1 MATIK
6 VGGQLESVAVDEKLV
21 DAAQVKDASRDNL
34 SQKNINDELYS
45 RTAQSSEELKGY
57 VKKTDYE
64 TDKAA
69 IKKSITDNKS
79 AADTAIKNLQ
89 DGKFDKSQL
98 IKSDAPLPSTDDS
111 VYTSKKTDALIK
123 EAKSS
128 ASTELG
134 TAKTELEAKIDT
146 KLDKAKIKSKKS
158 TTAGDVYDAPYVN
171 TELDKKQDKLTAG
184 TNIKIEGSTISCTI
198 DTTLYKVVETL
209 PAKPA
214 SGDMNKIH
222 LVKASGTATKNVYKE
237 YIWKGDAWEQ
247 LGEYQS
253 TVDLTP
259 YFKKENIQ
267 KKTEVL
273 SSTADDKVP
282 SSALLYKELAAK
294 AEFAG
299 LVKGHYAKSSAIPSN
314 AADGSYLI
322 DANASGTSGSY
333 IVTVASGSVV
343 APSEHLAISGY
354 LYMTVD
360 GHVYE
365 AKNGA
370 AWYDQGAIKISN
382 TWIVTKNT
390 DSSLTG
396 FNPEKAKA
404 GDIVIIDTIQ
414 YVLVKWD
421 NSGSG
426 WLTDLNVNDAGA
438 RKANMDVKYIW
449 TRSNGQTYIDDYNTG
464 VTVDDYLDAL
474 SPNPVQNAVI
484 TEQMTNLQSQISVI
498 QAEKATFTV
507 KRSSGNAVYLV
518 GEAIN
523 AYIQADCSITA
534 DTITISQGG
543 STKNSVT
550 SAKQCIYH
558 EMKAAGATTAP
569 TTLTYTA
576 KAVIG
581 DVEKT
586 ASVSISVVNPMYVG
600 AGAAYAD
607 VVNDSHKQSART
619 SASGTY
625 NVTVASNGQYVFFVV
640 PSSMT
645 INKVT
650 LSGFDFPLLAADTT
664 SKSGYKIYKSANTYK
679 AGTLTLVVS

>member
-45 RTAQSSEELKGY
+45 RTAQSSEELKSY

-98 IKSDAPLPSTDDS
+98 IKSDAPLSSTDDS
-111 VYTSKKTDALIK
+111 VYTSKKTDALI
-123 EAKSS
+123 EAAKGS
-128 ASTELG
+128 ASTDLG
-134 TAKTELEAKIDT
+134 AAKTELEAKINT

-158 TTAGDVYDAPYVN
+158 STAGDVYDAPYVN

-198 DTTLYKVVETL
+198 DTTLYKVVQTL

-214 SGDMNKIH
+214 SGDMSKIF
-222 LVKASGTATKNVYKE
+222 LVPSDETATKNVYKE

-299 LVKGHYAKSSAIPSN
+299 LVKGHYAKSAAIPSN

-322 DANASGTSGSY
+322 DANTSGT
-333 IVTVASGSVV
+333 SGSVV

-370 AWYDQGAIKISN
+370 AWYNQGAIKTSTN
-382 TWIVTKNT
+382 DYTTAEKNK
-390 DSSLTG
+390 L
-396 FNPEKAKA
+396 A
-404 GDIVIIDTIQ
+404 GIQ
-414 YVLVKWD
+414 
-421 NSGSG
+421 
-426 WLTDLNVNDAGA
+426 AGA
-438 RKANMDVKYIW
+438 NK
-449 TRSNGQTYIDDYNTG
+449 
-464 VTVDDYLDAL
+464 TVVDPAL
-474 SPNPVQNAVI
+474 SPTSTNPVQNKTVNAKFVELQNEIAVI
-484 TEQMTNLQSQISVI
+484 N
-498 QAEKATFTV
+498 ADKATFSLSRT
-507 KRSSGNAVYLV
+507 SGNSLYFV
-518 GEAIN
+518 GDTFTIKAT
-523 AYIQADCSITA
+523 ATCSVSA
-534 DTITISQGG
+534 NTITIKCGNSTIASIQNAKTATGSQTIDPTF
-543 STKNSVT
+543 SS
-550 SAKQCIYH
+550 
-558 EMKAAGATTAP
+558 AP
-569 TTLTYTA
+569 TTINFTA
-576 KAVIG
+576 EAVIG
-581 DVEKT
+581 SVKKT
-586 ASVSISVVNPMYVG
+586 ASFSVGLVNPIYVG
-600 AGAAYAD
+600 SGAAYTN
-607 VVNDSHKQSART
+607 VVNDSHKQSVRI

>member
-34 SQKNINDELYS
+34 SQKDINDELYS

-98 IKSDAPLPSTDDS
+98 IKSDAPLTSTDDS
-111 VYTSKKTDALIK
+111 VYTSKKTDALIE
-123 EAKSS
+123 EAKGS
-128 ASTELG
+128 ASTDLG

-158 TTAGDVYDAPYVN
+158 STAGDVYDAPYVN

-222 LVKASGTATKNVYKE
+222 LVPSDETATKNVYKE

-259 YFKKENIQ
+259 YFKKSDITQ
-267 KKTEVL
+267 TL
-273 SSTADDKVP
+273 TATDKEKVP
-282 SSALLYKELAAK
+282 SNKAVTDALNSLA
-294 AEFAG
+294 FVAG
-299 LVKGHYAKSSAIPSN
+299 IVQGHYATKALIPSD
-314 AADGSYLI
+314 AADGTYLI
-322 DANASGTSGSY
+322 DANAAGTAGSY
-333 IVTVASGSVV
+333 MVTVSGGSVI
-343 APSEHLAISGY
+343 AQSEHLSTQKGVMY
-354 LYMTVD
+354 LTKDGTVWKD
-360 GHVYE
+360 
-365 AKNGA
+365 AQTA
-370 AWYDQGAIKISN
+370 AWVNMGRMQTGN
-382 TWIVTKNT
+382 TWTVTKNT
-390 DSSLTG
+390 DGSWRG
-396 FNPEKAKA
+396 FDYMNAKA
-404 GDIVIIDTIQ
+404 GDTVIINSTQ
-414 YVLVKWD
+414 YTLVKWD
-421 NSGSG
+421 KAGNG
-426 WLTDLNVNDAGA
+426 WLINLNVSDAGEK
-438 RKANMDVKYIW
+438 KAKMDVKYVW
-449 TRSNGQTYIDDYNTG
+449 VRSNGSIYIDDYEAG
-464 VTVDDYLDAL
+464 VTVDTELDM
-474 SPNPVQNAVI
+474 SSSNPVENAVI
-484 TEQMTNLQSQISVI
+484 AQTVNNLQSQISAI
-498 QAEKATFTV
+498 EAEKATFTV
-507 KRSSGNAVYLV
+507 KRTSGSSIYFV
-518 GEAIN
+518 GAAID
-523 AYIQADCSITA
+523 AYIQADCSIIA

-543 STKNSVT
+543 STKSSATN
-550 SAKQCIYH
+550 AKQCIYH
-558 EMKAAGATTAP
+558 ETKAAGANTAP
-569 TTLTYTA
+569 TTLTYSA

-607 VVNDSHKQSART
+607 VVVEGCKQSART

-625 NVTVASNGQYVFFVV
+625 NVKVASAGQYVFFVV

>member
-1 MATIK
+1 M
-6 VGGQLESVAVDEKLV
+6 ESVAVDEKLV

-34 SQKNINDELYS
+34 SQKDINDELYS

-57 VKKTDYE
+57 VKKTNYE

-69 IKKSITDNKS
+69 IEKSITDNKS

-98 IKSDAPLPSTDDS
+98 IKTTAPLTSTDDS
-111 VYTSKKTDALIK
+111 VYTSKKTDALIE
-123 EAKSS
+123 EAKGS
-128 ASTELG
+128 ASTDLG

-158 TTAGDVYDAPYVN
+158 STAGDVYDAPYVN
-171 TELDKKQDKLTAG
+171 TELDKKQNKLTAG

-222 LVKASGTATKNVYKE
+222 LVPSDETATKNVYKE

-259 YFKKENIQ
+259 YFKKSDITQ
-267 KKTEVL
+267 TVT
-273 SSTADDKVP
+273 TAADKVP
-282 SSALLYKELAAK
+282 SGKAVTNALNSL
-294 AEFAG
+294 EFVAG
-299 LVKGHYAKSSAIPSN
+299 IVQGHYATKALIPSD
-314 AADGSYLI
+314 AADGTYLV
-322 DANASGTSGSY
+322 DANAAGTAGSY
-333 IVTVASGSVV
+333 IVTVSGGSVITQ
-343 APSEHLAISGY
+343 SEHLSTQKGVMY
-354 LYMTVD
+354 LTKDGTVWKD
-360 GHVYE
+360 
-365 AKNGA
+365 AQTA
-370 AWYDQGAIKISN
+370 AWVNMGRMQTGN
-382 TWIVTKNT
+382 TWTVMKNT
-390 DSSLTG
+390 DSTWSG
-396 FNPEKAKA
+396 FDYANAKA
-404 GDIVIIDTIQ
+404 GDTVIIDSTQ
-414 YVLVKWD
+414 YTLVKW
-421 NSGSG
+421 GKTTLVG
-426 WLTDLNVNDAGA
+426 WLIDLEKVNAKAQMNVK
-438 RKANMDVKYIW
+438 RIW
-449 TRSNGQTYIDDYNTG
+449 VRNGSMTYIDDLEAG
-464 VTVDDYLDAL
+464 VTVDDAL
-474 SPNPVQNAVI
+474 SDSSENPVQNKVI
-484 TEQMTNLQSQISVI
+484 NASLNDLQSQISAI
-498 QAEKATFTV
+498 EAEKATFTV
-507 KRSSGNAVYLV
+507 KRTSGSSIYFV
-518 GEAIN
+518 GAAID

-543 STKNSVT
+543 STKNSAT
-550 SAKQCIYH
+550 NAKQCIYH
-558 EMKAAGATTAP
+558 EIKTAGTTTAP

-581 DVEKT
+581 DVTKT

-607 VVNDSHKQSART
+607 VVVEGCKQSART

>member
-34 SQKNINDELYS
+34 SQKDINDELYS

-98 IKSDAPLPSTDDS
+98 IKSDAPLSSTDDS
-111 VYTSKKTDALIK
+111 VYTSKKTDALIE
-123 EAKSS
+123 EAKGS
-128 ASTELG
+128 ASTDLG
-134 TAKTELEAKIDT
+134 MAKTELEAKIDT
-146 KLDKAKIKSKKS
+146 KLDRAKIKSKKS
-158 TTAGDVYDAPYVN
+158 STAGDVYDAPYVN
-171 TELDKKQDKLTAG
+171 TELGKKQDKLTAG

-222 LVKASGTATKNVYKE
+222 LVPSDETATKNVYKE

-259 YFKKENIQ
+259 YFKKSDITQ
-267 KKTEVL
+267 TL
-273 SSTADDKVP
+273 TATDKEKVP
-282 SSALLYKELAAK
+282 SNKAVTDALNSLA
-294 AEFAG
+294 FVAG
-299 LVKGHYAKSSAIPSN
+299 IVQGHYATEALIPSN
-314 AADGSYLI
+314 AADGTYLV
-322 DANASGTSGSY
+322 DANAAGTAGSY
-333 IVTVASGSVV
+333 MVTVSGGSMI
-343 APSEHLAISGY
+343 AQSEHLSTQKGVMY
-354 LYMTVD
+354 LTKD
-360 GHVYE
+360 GTMWKD
-365 AKNGA
+365 AQTA
-370 AWYDQGAIKISN
+370 AWVNMGRMQTGN
-382 TWIVTKNT
+382 TWTVTKNT
-390 DSSLTG
+390 DGSWRG
-396 FNPEKAKA
+396 FDYMNAKA
-404 GDIVIIDTIQ
+404 GDIVIIDGTQ
-414 YVLVKWD
+414 YTLVKW
-421 NSGSG
+421 NEAGSG
-426 WLTDLNVNDAGA
+426 WMIDLNVNGAGK
-438 RKANMDVKYIW
+438 KANIDVKHIWVSSNHNIYI
-449 TRSNGQTYIDDYNTG
+449 GDYEAG
-464 VTVDDYLDAL
+464 VTVDTELNAT
-474 SPNPVQNAVI
+474 SSNPVENSVI
-484 TEQMTNLQSQISVI
+484 TEKVNDLQSQISAI

-507 KRSSGNAVYLV
+507 KRTSGNGIYFV
-518 GEAIN
+518 GAAIN

-558 EMKAAGATTAP
+558 EIKAAGATTAP

-586 ASVSISVVNPMYVG
+586 ASMSISVVNPMYVG

-607 VVNDSHKQSART
+607 VVTENCKQSART
-619 SASGTY
+619 SAGGTY
-625 NVTVASNGQYVFFVV
+625 NVTVASAGQYVFFVV

>member
-34 SQKNINDELYS
+34 SQKDINNELYS
-45 RTAQSSEELKGY
+45 RTAQSSEELKSY

-79 AADTAIKNLQ
+79 ASDTAIKNLQ

-98 IKSDAPLPSTDDS
+98 IKSDAPLSSTDDS
-111 VYTSKKTDALIK
+111 VYTSKKTDALIEK
-123 EAKSS
+123 AKGS
-128 ASTELG
+128 ASTDLG

-198 DTTLYKVVETL
+198 DTTLYKVVATL

-222 LVKASGTATKNVYKE
+222 LVPSDETATKNVYKE

-259 YFKKENIQ
+259 YFKKSDITQ
-267 KKTEVL
+267 TVT
-273 SSTADDKVP
+273 TATDKVP
-282 SSALLYKELAAK
+282 SGKAVTDALNSLA
-294 AEFAG
+294 FVAG
-299 LVKGHYAKSSAIPSN
+299 IVQGHYATKALIPSD
-314 AADGSYLI
+314 AADGTYLV
-322 DANASGTSGSY
+322 DANAAGTAGSY
-333 IVTVASGSVV
+333 IVTVSGGSVITQ
-343 APSEHLAISGY
+343 SEHLSTQKGVMY
-354 LYMTVD
+354 LTKDGTVWKD
-360 GHVYE
+360 
-365 AKNGA
+365 AQTA
-370 AWYDQGAIKISN
+370 AWVNMGRMQTGN
-382 TWIVTKNT
+382 TWTATKNT
-390 DSSLTG
+390 DSTWSG
-396 FNPEKAKA
+396 FDYANAKA
-404 GDIVIIDTIQ
+404 GDTVIIDSTQ
-414 YVLVKWD
+414 YTLVKW
-421 NSGSG
+421 GKTTLVG
-426 WLTDLNVNDAGA
+426 WLIDLEKVNAKAQMNVK
-438 RKANMDVKYIW
+438 RIW
-449 TRSNGQTYIDDYNTG
+449 VRNGSMTYIDDLEAG
-464 VTVDDYLDAL
+464 VTVDTELNIA
-474 SPNPVQNAVI
+474 SSNPVENAVI
-484 TEQMTNLQSQISVI
+484 AQTVDNLQSQISAI
-498 QAEKATFTV
+498 QADKATFTV
-507 KRSSGNAVYLV
+507 KRTSGSSIYFV
-518 GEAIN
+518 GAAID
-523 AYIQADCSITA
+523 AYIQADCSIIA

-543 STKNSVT
+543 STKSSATN
-550 SAKQCIYH
+550 AKQCIYH
-558 EMKAAGATTAP
+558 ETKAAGANTAP
-569 TTLTYTA
+569 TTLTYSA

-607 VVNDSHKQSART
+607 VVVEGCKQSART

>member
-98 IKSDAPLPSTDDS
+98 IKSDAPLLSTDDS
-111 VYTSKKTDALIK
+111 VYTSKKTDALIEK
-123 EAKSS
+123 AKGS
-128 ASTELG
+128 ASTDLG

-171 TELDKKQDKLTAG
+171 TELDKKQDALTAG

-198 DTTLYKVVETL
+198 DTTLYKVVATL

-222 LVKASGTATKNVYKE
+222 LVPSDETATKNVYKE

-259 YFKKENIQ
+259 YFKKEDIQ

-273 SSTADDKVP
+273 SSTADNKVP
-282 SSALLYKELAAK
+282 SSALVYKELEAK

-370 AWYDQGAIKISN
+370 AWYDQGAIKTSTN
-382 TWIVTKNT
+382 DYTTAEKNK
-390 DSSLTG
+390 L
-396 FNPEKAKA
+396 A
-404 GDIVIIDTIQ
+404 GIQ
-414 YVLVKWD
+414 
-421 NSGSG
+421 
-426 WLTDLNVNDAGA
+426 AGA
-438 RKANMDVKYIW
+438 NK
-449 TRSNGQTYIDDYNTG
+449 
-464 VTVDDYLDAL
+464 TVVDPAL
-474 SPNPVQNAVI
+474 STTSTNPVQNKIVNAKFVELQNEIAVI
-484 TEQMTNLQSQISVI
+484 N
-498 QAEKATFTV
+498 ADKATFSLSRT
-507 KRSSGNAVYLV
+507 SGNSLYFV
-518 GEAIN
+518 GDTFTIKAT
-523 AYIQADCSITA
+523 ATCSVSA
-534 DTITISQGG
+534 NTITIKCGNSTIASVQNAKTATGSQTIAPTF
-543 STKNSVT
+543 SS
-550 SAKQCIYH
+550 
-558 EMKAAGATTAP
+558 AP
-569 TTLTYTA
+569 TTINFTA
-576 KAVIG
+576 EAVIG
-581 DVEKT
+581 SVKKT
-586 ASVSISVVNPMYVG
+586 ASFSVGLVNPMYVG
-600 AGAAYAD
+600 AGAVYTN

-619 SASGTY
+619 SAGGTF
-625 NVTVASNGQYVFFVV
+625 NVTVASAGQYVFFVV

>member
-21 DAAQVKDASRDNL
+21 DAAQVKDASRDNI
-34 SQKNINDELYS
+34 SQKDINDELYS

-57 VKKTDYE
+57 VKKTDYK

-69 IKKSITDNKS
+69 IEKSITDNKS

-98 IKSDAPLPSTDDS
+98 IKTTAPLTSTDDS
-111 VYTSKKTDALIK
+111 VYTSKKTDALIE
-123 EAKSS
+123 EAKGS
-128 ASTELG
+128 ASTDLG

-158 TTAGDVYDAPYVN
+158 STAGDVYDAPYVN
-171 TELDKKQDKLTAG
+171 TELGKKQDKLTAG

-222 LVKASGTATKNVYKE
+222 LVPSDETATKNVYKE

-259 YFKKENIQ
+259 YFKKSDITQ
-267 KKTEVL
+267 TVT
-273 SSTADDKVP
+273 TAADKVP
-282 SSALLYKELAAK
+282 SGKAVTDALNSLA
-294 AEFAG
+294 FVAG
-299 LVKGHYAKSSAIPSN
+299 IVQGHYATEALIPSD
-314 AADGSYLI
+314 AADGDYLV
-322 DANASGTSGSY
+322 DANAAGTAGSY
-333 IVTVASGSVV
+333 IVTVSGGSVITQ
-343 APSEHLAISGY
+343 SEHLSTQKGVMY
-354 LYMTVD
+354 LTKDGTVWKD
-360 GHVYE
+360 
-365 AKNGA
+365 AQTA
-370 AWYDQGAIKISN
+370 AWVNMGRMQTGN
-382 TWIVTKNT
+382 TWTVTKNT
-390 DSSLTG
+390 DGSWRG
-396 FNPEKAKA
+396 FDYMNAKA
-404 GDIVIIDTIQ
+404 GDTVIINSTQ
-414 YVLVKWD
+414 YTLVKWD
-421 NSGSG
+421 KAGNG
-426 WLTDLNVNDAGA
+426 WLTDLNVSDAGEK
-438 RKANMDVKYIW
+438 KAKMNVKYVW
-449 TRSNGQTYIDDYNTG
+449 VRSNGSVYIDDYEAG
-464 VTVDDYLDAL
+464 VTVDTELNIA
-474 SPNPVQNAVI
+474 SSNPVENAVI
-484 TEQMTNLQSQISVI
+484 AQTVDNLQSQISAI
-498 QAEKATFTV
+498 EAEKATFTV
-507 KRSSGNAVYLV
+507 KRTSGNGIYFV
-518 GEAIN
+518 GDAID

-543 STKNSVT
+543 STKNSAT
-550 SAKQCIYH
+550 NAKQCIYH
-558 EMKAAGATTAP
+558 ERKTAGTTTAP

-581 DVEKT
+581 DVTKT

-607 VVNDSHKQSART
+607 VVVAGCKQSART
-619 SASGTY
+619 SANGTY
-625 NVTVASNGQYVFFVV
+625 NVTVASAGQYVFFVV

>member
-34 SQKNINDELYS
+34 SQKDINDELYS

-98 IKSDAPLPSTDDS
+98 IKTTAPLTSTDDS
-111 VYTSKKTDALIK
+111 VYTSKKTDALIE
-123 EAKSS
+123 EAKGS
-128 ASTELG
+128 ASTDLG

-158 TTAGDVYDAPYVN
+158 STAGDVYDAPYVN
-171 TELDKKQDKLTAG
+171 TELDKKQNKLTAG
-184 TNIKIEGSTISCTI
+184 KNIKIEGSTISCTI

-209 PAKPA
+209 PTKPA

-222 LVKASGTATKNVYKE
+222 LVPSDETATKNVYKE

-259 YFKKENIQ
+259 YFKKSDITQ
-267 KKTEVL
+267 TVT
-273 SSTADDKVP
+273 TAEDKVP
-282 SSALLYKELAAK
+282 SGKAVTNALNSL
-294 AEFAG
+294 EFVAG
-299 LVKGHYAKSSAIPSN
+299 IVQGHYATEALIPSD
-314 AADGSYLI
+314 AADGTYLV
-322 DANASGTSGSY
+322 DANAAGTAGSY
-333 IVTVASGSVV
+333 IVTVSGGSVITQ
-343 APSEHLAISGY
+343 SEHLSTQKGVMY
-354 LYMTVD
+354 LTKDGTVWKD
-360 GHVYE
+360 
-365 AKNGA
+365 AQTA
-370 AWYDQGAIKISN
+370 AWVNMGRMQTGN
-382 TWIVTKNT
+382 TWTVTKNT
-390 DSSLTG
+390 DGSWRG
-396 FNPEKAKA
+396 FDYMNAKA
-404 GDIVIIDTIQ
+404 GDTVIINSTQ
-414 YVLVKWD
+414 YTLVKWST
-421 NSGSG
+421 SGEG
-426 WLTDLNVNDAGA
+426 WLIDLEKVNAKAQMNVK
-438 RKANMDVKYIW
+438 RIW
-449 TRSNGQTYIDDYNTG
+449 VRNGSMTYIDDLETG
-464 VTVDDYLDAL
+464 VTVDDAL
-474 SPNPVQNAVI
+474 SDSSENPVQNKVI
-484 TEQMTNLQSQISVI
+484 NASLNDLQSQISAI
-498 QAEKATFTV
+498 EAEKATFTV
-507 KRSSGNAVYLV
+507 KRTSGSSIYFV
-518 GEAIN
+518 GEVID

-543 STKNSVT
+543 STKNSAT
-550 SAKQCIYH
+550 NAKQCIYH
-558 EMKAAGATTAP
+558 ETKTAGATTAP

-581 DVEKT
+581 DVTKT
-586 ASVSISVVNPMYVG
+586 ASVSINVVNPMYVG

-607 VVNDSHKQSART
+607 VVVAGCKQSART

-625 NVTVASNGQYVFFVV
+625 NVTVASDGQYVFFVV
-640 PSSMT
+640 PNSMN

>member
-6 VGGQLESVAVDEKLV
+6 VGGQLESVAVEEKLV
-21 DAAQVKDASRDNL
+21 DAAQVKDASRNNL
-34 SQKNINDELYS
+34 SQKDINDELYS

-98 IKSDAPLPSTDDS
+98 IKSDAPLSSTDDS
-111 VYTSKKTDALIK
+111 VYTSKKTDALIE
-123 EAKSS
+123 EAKGS
-128 ASTELG
+128 ASTDLG
-134 TAKTELEAKIDT
+134 AAKTELEAKIDT

-198 DTTLYKVVETL
+198 DTTLYKVVATL

-214 SGDMNKIH
+214 SEDMNKIH
-222 LVKASGTATKNVYKE
+222 LVPSDETATKNVYKE

-259 YFKKENIQ
+259 YFKKSNIQ

-343 APSEHLAISGY
+343 APSEYLATSGY

-370 AWYDQGAIKISN
+370 VWYDQGAIKTSTN
-382 TWIVTKNT
+382 DYTTAEKNK
-390 DSSLTG
+390 L
-396 FNPEKAKA
+396 A
-404 GDIVIIDTIQ
+404 GIQ
-414 YVLVKWD
+414 
-421 NSGSG
+421 
-426 WLTDLNVNDAGA
+426 AGA
-438 RKANMDVKYIW
+438 NK
-449 TRSNGQTYIDDYNTG
+449 
-464 VTVDDYLDAL
+464 TVVDTAL
-474 SPNPVQNAVI
+474 STTSTNPVQNKIVNAELVK
-484 TEQMTNLQSQISVI
+484 LQNEIATI
-498 QAEKATFTV
+498 NADKATFSLSRT
-507 KRSSGNAVYLV
+507 SGNSLYFV
-518 GEAIN
+518 GDTFTIKATATCSVSANTIIIKCGNSTIASIQNAKTAIGS
-523 AYIQADCSITA
+523 QAIDPTS
-534 DTITISQGG
+534 S
-543 STKNSVT
+543 ST
-550 SAKQCIYH
+550 
-558 EMKAAGATTAP
+558 P
-569 TTLTYTA
+569 TTINFTA
-576 KAVIG
+576 EAVIG
-581 DVEKT
+581 SVKKT
-586 ASVSISVVNPMYVG
+586 ASFSVGLVNPMYVG
-600 AGAAYAD
+600 AGAAYTD
-607 VVNDSHKQSART
+607 VVKDSHKQSART

-625 NVTVASNGQYVFFVV
+625 NVTVASSGQHVFFVV

-650 LSGFDFPLLAADTT
+650 LSGFDFPLDAADTT
-664 SKSGYKIYKSANTYK
+664 SKSGYKIYKSSNTYK
-679 AGTLTLVVS
+679 AGAISLVVS

>member
-34 SQKNINDELYS
+34 SQKDINDELYS
-45 RTAQSSEELKGY
+45 RTAQSSEDLKSY
-57 VKKTDYE
+57 VKKTNYE

-69 IKKSITDNKS
+69 IEKSITDNKS

-98 IKSDAPLPSTDDS
+98 IKSDAPLSSTDDS
-111 VYTSKKTDALIK
+111 VYTSKKTDALIE
-123 EAKSS
+123 EAKGS
-128 ASTELG
+128 ASTDLG

-158 TTAGDVYDAPYVN
+158 STAGDVYDAPYVN

-198 DTTLYKVVETL
+198 DTTLYKVVATL

-222 LVKASGTATKNVYKE
+222 LVPSDETATKNVYKE

-259 YFKKENIQ
+259 YFKKSDITQ
-267 KKTEVL
+267 TVT
-273 SSTADDKVP
+273 TAADKVP
-282 SSALLYKELAAK
+282 SGKAVTDALNSLA
-294 AEFAG
+294 FVAG
-299 LVKGHYAKSSAIPSN
+299 IVQGHYATEALIPSD
-314 AADGSYLI
+314 AADGTYLV
-322 DANASGTSGSY
+322 DANAAGTAGSY
-333 IVTVASGSVV
+333 IVTVSGGSVI
-343 APSEHLAISGY
+343 AQSEHLSTQKGVMY
-354 LYMTVD
+354 LTKDGTVWKD
-360 GHVYE
+360 
-365 AKNGA
+365 AQTA
-370 AWYDQGAIKISN
+370 AWVNMGRMQTGN
-382 TWIVTKNT
+382 TWTVTKNT
-390 DSSLTG
+390 DGSWRG
-396 FNPEKAKA
+396 FDYMNAKA
-404 GDIVIIDTIQ
+404 GDTVIINSTQ
-414 YVLVKWD
+414 YTLVKWD
-421 NSGSG
+421 KAGNG
-426 WLTDLNVNDAGA
+426 WLTDLNVSDAGEK
-438 RKANMDVKYIW
+438 KAKMNVKRVW
-449 TRSNGQTYIDDYNTG
+449 VRSNGSVYIDDYEAG
-464 VTVDDYLDAL
+464 VTVDTELNIA
-474 SPNPVQNAVI
+474 SSNPVENSVI
-484 TEQMTNLQSQISVI
+484 TGKVNDLQSQISAI

-507 KRSSGNAVYLV
+507 KRAEKSAVYFV
-518 GEAIN
+518 GAAID

-534 DTITISQGG
+534 DLIRISRGG
-543 STKNSVT
+543 NTKNSVT
-550 SAKQCIYH
+550 NAKTCLYREI
-558 EMKAAGATTAP
+558 MAAGTTTAP
-569 TTLTYTA
+569 TTLTYSA

-607 VVNDSHKQSART
+607 VVVENCKQSART
-619 SASGTY
+619 SAGGTF
-625 NVTVASNGQYVFFVV
+625 NVTVASAGQYVFFVV
-640 PSSMT
+640 PSAMT

>member
-98 IKSDAPLPSTDDS
+98 IKSDAPLSSTDDS
-111 VYTSKKTDALIK
+111 VYTSKKTDALIE
-123 EAKSS
+123 EAKGS
-128 ASTELG
+128 ASTDLG
-134 TAKTELEAKIDT
+134 VAKTELEAKINT
-146 KLDKAKIKSKKS
+146 KLDRAKIKSKKS
-158 TTAGDVYDAPYVN
+158 LEVGDVYNAPYVN

-184 TNIKIEGSTISCTI
+184 TNIKITGSTISCTI
-198 DTTLYKVVETL
+198 DTTLYKVVEAL

-214 SGDMNKIH
+214 SEDVSKIF
-222 LVKASGTATKNVYKE
+222 LVPSDETATKNVYKE

-273 SSTADDKVP
+273 SGAADDKVP

-294 AEFAG
+294 PEFAG
-299 LVKGHYAKSSAIPSN
+299 LVKGHYAKSAAIPSN
-314 AADGSYLI
+314 AADGLYLI
-322 DANASGTSGSY
+322 DANTSGTSGSY

-343 APSEHLAISGY
+343 APSERLATSGY

-370 AWYDQGAIKISN
+370 VWYDQGAIKTSTN
-382 TWIVTKNT
+382 DYTTAEKNK
-390 DSSLTG
+390 L
-396 FNPEKAKA
+396 A
-404 GDIVIIDTIQ
+404 GIQ
-414 YVLVKWD
+414 
-421 NSGSG
+421 
-426 WLTDLNVNDAGA
+426 AGA
-438 RKANMDVKYIW
+438 NK
-449 TRSNGQTYIDDYNTG
+449 
-464 VTVDDYLDAL
+464 TVVDPAL
-474 SPNPVQNAVI
+474 STTSTNPVQNKIVNAKLVELQNEIAVI
-484 TEQMTNLQSQISVI
+484 N
-498 QAEKATFTV
+498 ADKATFSLSRT
-507 KRSSGNAVYLV
+507 SGESLYFV
-518 GEAIN
+518 GETFTIKAT
-523 AYIQADCSITA
+523 ATCSVSA
-534 DTITISQGG
+534 NTITIKCGNSTIASVQNAKTVTGSQAIDPTF
-543 STKNSVT
+543 SS
-550 SAKQCIYH
+550 
-558 EMKAAGATTAP
+558 EP
-569 TTLTYTA
+569 TTINFTA
-576 KAVIG
+576 EAVIG
-581 DVEKT
+581 SVKKK
-586 ASVSISVVNPMYVG
+586 ASFSVGLVNPMYVG
-600 AGAAYAD
+600 AGAVYTN
-607 VVNDSHKQSART
+607 VVNDSHKQSIRT

-625 NVTVASNGQYVFFVV
+625 NVTVASNGQHVFFVV

-650 LSGFDFPLLAADTT
+650 LSGFDFPLDAADTT
-664 SKSGYKIYKSANTYK
+664 SKSGYKIYKSSNTYK
-679 AGTLTLVVS
+679 AGAISLVVS

>member
-21 DAAQVKDASRDNL
+21 DAAQVKDASRDNI
-34 SQKNINDELYS
+34 SQKDINDELYS

-98 IKSDAPLPSTDDS
+98 IKSDAPLSSTDDS
-111 VYTSKKTDALIK
+111 VYTSKKTDALI
-123 EAKSS
+123 EAAKGS
-128 ASTELG
+128 ASTDLG

-146 KLDKAKIKSKKS
+146 KFDKAKIKSKKS
-158 TTAGDVYDAPYVN
+158 STAGDVYDAPYVN

-184 TNIKIEGSTISCTI
+184 TNIKIEGGTISCTI

-209 PAKPA
+209 PATPA

-222 LVKASGTATKNVYKE
+222 LVPSDETATKNVYKE

-259 YFKKENIQ
+259 YFKKSDITQ
-267 KKTEVL
+267 TVT
-273 SSTADDKVP
+273 TAADKVP
-282 SSALLYKELAAK
+282 SGKAVTNALNSLA
-294 AEFAG
+294 FVAG
-299 LVKGHYAKSSAIPSN
+299 IVQGHYATEALIPSD
-314 AADGSYLI
+314 AADGDYLV
-322 DANASGTSGSY
+322 DANAAGTAGSY
-333 IVTVASGSVV
+333 MVTVSGGNVI
-343 APSEHLAISGY
+343 AQSEHLSTQKGVMY
-354 LYMTVD
+354 LTKDGTVWKD
-360 GHVYE
+360 
-365 AKNGA
+365 AQTA
-370 AWYDQGAIKISN
+370 AWVNMGRMQTGN
-382 TWIVTKNT
+382 TWTVIKNT
-390 DSSLTG
+390 DGSWRG
-396 FNPEKAKA
+396 FDYMNAKA
-404 GDIVIIDTIQ
+404 GDTVIIDSTQ
-414 YVLVKWD
+414 YTLVKWD
-421 NSGSG
+421 KAGNG
-426 WLTDLNVNDAGA
+426 WLTDLNVSNAGEK
-438 RKANMDVKYIW
+438 KAKMDVKYVW
-449 TRSNGQTYIDDYNTG
+449 VRSNGSVYIDDYEAG
-464 VTVDDYLDAL
+464 VTVDTELDDGSL
-474 SPNPVQNAVI
+474 NPVANMVI
-484 TEQMTNLQSQISVI
+484 TYMVNDLQSQISAI

-507 KRSSGNAVYLV
+507 KRTSGNGIYFV
-518 GEAIN
+518 GAAID

-543 STKNSVT
+543 STKSSVT

-558 EMKAAGATTAP
+558 EIKAAGATTAP

-619 SASGTY
+619 SAGGTY
-625 NVTVASNGQYVFFVV
+625 NVTVASDGQYVFFVV

-650 LSGFDFPLLAADTT
+650 LSGFDFPLNAADTT

>member
-34 SQKNINDELYS
+34 SQKDINDELYS

-69 IKKSITDNKS
+69 IEKSITDNKS

-98 IKSDAPLPSTDDS
+98 IKTTAPLTSTDDS
-111 VYTSKKTDALIK
+111 VYTSKKTDALIE
-123 EAKSS
+123 EAKGS
-128 ASTELG
+128 ASTDLG

-158 TTAGDVYDAPYVN
+158 STAGDVYDAPYVN

-209 PAKPA
+209 PDTPDAA
-214 SGDMNKIH
+214 DANKIF
-222 LVKASGTATKNVYKE
+222 LVPSDETATKNVYKE

-259 YFKKENIQ
+259 YFKKSDITQ
-267 KKTEVL
+267 TVT
-273 SSTADDKVP
+273 TAADKVP
-282 SSALLYKELAAK
+282 SGKAVTNALNSL
-294 AEFAG
+294 EFVAG
-299 LVKGHYAKSSAIPSN
+299 IVQGHYATKALIPSN
-314 AADGSYLI
+314 AADGTYLV
-322 DANASGTSGSY
+322 DANAAGTAGSY
-333 IVTVASGSVV
+333 IVTVSGGSVITQ
-343 APSEHLAISGY
+343 SEHLSTQKGVMY
-354 LYMTVD
+354 LTKDGTVWKD
-360 GHVYE
+360 
-365 AKNGA
+365 AQTA
-370 AWYDQGAIKISN
+370 AWVNMGRMQTGN
-382 TWIVTKNT
+382 TWTVTKNT
-390 DSSLTG
+390 DGSWKG
-396 FNPEKAKA
+396 FDYMNAKA
-404 GDIVIIDTIQ
+404 GDTVIIDNTQ
-414 YVLVKWD
+414 YTLVKWET
-421 NSGSG
+421 GGVG
-426 WLTDLNVNDAGA
+426 WLINLNVSDAGEK
-438 RKANMDVKYIW
+438 KAKMDVKYVW
-449 TRSNGQTYIDDYNTG
+449 VRSNGSVYIDDYEAG
-464 VTVDDYLDAL
+464 VTVDTELDTASL
-474 SPNPVQNAVI
+474 NPVANMVI
-484 TEQMTNLQSQISVI
+484 AYKVNDLKSQISAI

-507 KRSSGNAVYLV
+507 KRMSGSAVYLV
-518 GEAIN
+518 GAAID

-534 DTITISQGG
+534 DTIEISQGG
-543 STKNSVT
+543 AKKSSVT

-558 EMKAAGATTAP
+558 EIKAAGATTAP
-569 TTLTYTA
+569 TTLTYSA

-586 ASVSISVVNPMYVG
+586 ATVSISVVNPMYVG

-607 VVNDSHKQSART
+607 VVVENCKQSART

-679 AGTLTLVVS
+679 AGAMTLVVS

>member
-21 DAAQVKDASRDNL
+21 DAAQVKDASRDNI
-34 SQKNINDELYS
+34 SQKDINDELYS

-98 IKSDAPLPSTDDS
+98 IKSDAPLSSTDDS
-111 VYTSKKTDALIK
+111 VYTSKKTDALI
-123 EAKSS
+123 EAAKGS
-128 ASTELG
+128 ASTDLG

-146 KLDKAKIKSKKS
+146 KFDKAKIKSKKS
-158 TTAGDVYDAPYVN
+158 STAGDVYDAPYVN

-184 TNIKIEGSTISCTI
+184 TNIKIEGGTISCTI

-209 PAKPA
+209 PATPA

-222 LVKASGTATKNVYKE
+222 LVPSDETATKNVYKE

-259 YFKKENIQ
+259 YFKKSNITQ
-267 KKTEVL
+267 TVT
-273 SSTADDKVP
+273 TAADKVP
-282 SSALLYKELAAK
+282 SGKAVTDALNSLA
-294 AEFAG
+294 FVAG
-299 LVKGHYAKSSAIPSN
+299 IVQGHYATEDLIPSD
-314 AADGSYLI
+314 AADGTYLV
-322 DANASGTSGSY
+322 DANAAGTAGSY
-333 IVTVASGSVV
+333 MVTVSGGNVI
-343 APSEHLAISGY
+343 AQSEHLSTQKGVMY
-354 LYMTVD
+354 LTKDGTVWKD
-360 GHVYE
+360 
-365 AKNGA
+365 AQTA
-370 AWYDQGAIKISN
+370 AWVNMGRMQTGN
-382 TWIVTKNT
+382 TWTVIKNT
-390 DSSLTG
+390 DGSWRG
-396 FNPEKAKA
+396 FGYMNAKA
-404 GDIVIIDTIQ
+404 GDTVIIDSTQ
-414 YVLVKWD
+414 YTLVKWD
-421 NSGSG
+421 KAGYG
-426 WLTDLNVNDAGA
+426 WLTDLNVSNAGEK
-438 RKANMDVKYIW
+438 KAKMDVKYVW
-449 TRSNGQTYIDDYNTG
+449 VRSNGSVYIDDYEAG
-464 VTVDDYLDAL
+464 VTVDTELDAGSL
-474 SPNPVQNAVI
+474 NPVANIVI
-484 TEQMTNLQSQISVI
+484 TYMVNDLQSQISAI

-507 KRSSGNAVYLV
+507 KRTSGNGIYFV
-518 GEAIN
+518 GAAID

-543 STKNSVT
+543 STKSSVT

-558 EMKAAGATTAP
+558 EIKAAGATTAP

-576 KAVIG
+576 KAVIW

-619 SASGTY
+619 SASGTF
-625 NVTVASNGQYVFFVV
+625 NVTVASDGQYVFFVV

>member
-21 DAAQVKDASRDNL
+21 DAAQVKDASRDNI
-34 SQKNINDELYS
+34 SQKDINDELYA
-45 RTAQSSEELKGY
+45 RTAQSGEDLKSC

-69 IKKSITDNKS
+69 LEKSITDNKS

-98 IKSDAPLPSTDDS
+98 IKSDAPLSSTDDS
-111 VYTSKKTDALIK
+111 VYTSKKTDALIE
-123 EAKSS
+123 EAKGS
-128 ASTELG
+128 ASTDLG

-146 KLDKAKIKSKKS
+146 KLDKAKVKSAKS
-158 TTAGDVYDAPYVN
+158 ATAGDVYDAPYVN
-171 TELDKKQDKLTAG
+171 AELEKKQDKLTAG
-184 TNIKIEGSTISCTI
+184 TNIRIEDDGTISCTV

-209 PAKPA
+209 PDTPDAA
-214 SGDMNKIH
+214 DADKIF
-222 LVKASGTATKNVYKE
+222 LVPSDETAAKNVYKE

-259 YFKKENIQ
+259 YFKTANITQ
-267 KKTEVL
+267 TVT
-273 SSTADDKVP
+273 TADTDKVP
-282 SSALLYKELAAK
+282 SNKAVTDALNSLA
-294 AEFAG
+294 FVAG
-299 LVKGHYAKSSAIPSN
+299 IVQGHYATEALIPSD
-314 AADGSYLI
+314 AADGTYLV
-322 DANASGTSGSY
+322 DANAAGTAGSY
-333 IVTVASGSVV
+333 LVTVSGGSVI
-343 APSEHLAISGY
+343 AQSEHLSTQKGVMY
-354 LYMTVD
+354 LTKDGTVWKD
-360 GHVYE
+360 
-365 AKNGA
+365 AQTA
-370 AWYDQGAIKISN
+370 AWVNMGRMQTGN
-382 TWIVTKNT
+382 TWTATKNSDGT
-390 DSSLTG
+390 WSG
-396 FNPEKAKA
+396 FGYANAKA
-404 GDIVIIDTIQ
+404 GDTVVIDNIQ
-414 YVLVKWD
+414 YTLVKW
-421 NSGSG
+421 NKAGNG
-426 WLTDLNVNDAGA
+426 WLTDLNVSDSAA
-438 RKANMDVKYIW
+438 KKAKMDVKYVW
-449 TRSNGQTYIDDYNTG
+449 VRSNGSVYIDDYEAG
-464 VTVDDYLDAL
+464 VTVDTEL
-474 SPNPVQNAVI
+474 SASSANPVQNAAI
-484 TEQMTNLQSQISVI
+484 TVKVNDLQSQISAI

-507 KRSSGNAVYLV
+507 KRTSGSSIYFV
-518 GEAIN
+518 GAAID

-543 STKNSVT
+543 AEKNSVT

-558 EMKAAGATTAP
+558 ETKAAGATTAP

-576 KAVIG
+576 NAVIG

-586 ASVSISVVNPMYVG
+586 AGVSIYVVNPMYVG

-607 VVNDSHKQSART
+607 VVTDGCKQTART
-619 SASGTY
+619 SAGGTY
-625 NVTVASNGQYVFFVV
+625 NVTVASDGQYVFFVV

-650 LSGFDFPLLAADTT
+650 LSGFDFPLNAADTT

>member
-21 DAAQVKDASRDNL
+21 DAAQVKDASRDNI
-34 SQKNINDELYS
+34 SQKDINDELYS

-98 IKSDAPLPSTDDS
+98 IKSDAPLSSTDDS
-111 VYTSKKTDALIK
+111 VYTSKKTDALI
-123 EAKSS
+123 EAAKGS
-128 ASTELG
+128 ASTDLG

-158 TTAGDVYDAPYVN
+158 STAGDVYDAPYVN

-184 TNIKIEGSTISCTI
+184 TNIKIEGGTISCTI

-209 PAKPA
+209 PATPA

-222 LVKASGTATKNVYKE
+222 LVPSDETATKNVYKE

-259 YFKKENIQ
+259 YFKKSNITQ
-267 KKTEVL
+267 TVT
-273 SSTADDKVP
+273 TAADKVP
-282 SSALLYKELAAK
+282 SGKAVTDALNSLA
-294 AEFAG
+294 FVAG
-299 LVKGHYAKSSAIPSN
+299 IVAGHYATEALIPSD
-314 AADGSYLI
+314 AADGDYLV
-322 DANASGTSGSY
+322 DANAAGTVGSY
-333 IVTVASGSVV
+333 MITVSGGNVI
-343 APSEHLAISGY
+343 AQSEHLSTQKGVMY
-354 LYMTVD
+354 LTKDGTVWKD
-360 GHVYE
+360 
-365 AKNGA
+365 AQTA
-370 AWYDQGAIKISN
+370 AWVNMGRMQTGN
-382 TWIVTKNT
+382 TWTVIKNT
-390 DSSLTG
+390 DGSWRG
-396 FNPEKAKA
+396 FGYMNAKA
-404 GDIVIIDTIQ
+404 GDTVIIDSTQ
-414 YVLVKWD
+414 YTLVKWD
-421 NSGSG
+421 KAGYG
-426 WLTDLNVNDAGA
+426 WLTDLNVSDYGEK
-438 RKANMDVKYIW
+438 KAKMDVKYVW
-449 TRSNGQTYIDDYNTG
+449 VRSNGSVYIDDYEAG
-464 VTVDDYLDAL
+464 VTVDTELDDGSL
-474 SPNPVQNAVI
+474 NPVANMVI
-484 TEQMTNLQSQISVI
+484 TYMVNDLQSQISAI

-507 KRSSGNAVYLV
+507 KRTSGNGIYFV
-518 GEAIN
+518 GAAID

-543 STKNSVT
+543 STKSSVT

-558 EMKAAGATTAP
+558 EIKAAGATTAP

-619 SASGTY
+619 SAGGTY
-625 NVTVASNGQYVFFVV
+625 NVTVASDGQYVFFVV

-650 LSGFDFPLLAADTT
+650 LSGFDFPLNAADTT

>member
-21 DAAQVKDASRDNL
+21 DAAQVKDASRNNL
-34 SQKNINDELYS
+34 SQKLINNELYS
-45 RTAQSSEELKGY
+45 RTAQSREELKSY

-111 VYTSKKTDALIK
+111 VYTSKKTDALIEK
-123 EAKSS
+123 AKGS
-128 ASTELG
+128 ASTDLG

-158 TTAGDVYDAPYVN
+158 STAGDVYDAPYVN

-198 DTTLYKVVETL
+198 DTTLYKVVATL

-222 LVKASGTATKNVYKE
+222 LVPSDETATKNVYKE

-282 SSALLYKELAAK
+282 SSALVYKELEAK
-294 AEFAG
+294 PEFAG
-299 LVKGHYAKSSAIPSN
+299 LVKGHYAKPSAIPSN

-365 AKNGA
+365 AKKGA
-370 AWYDQGAIKISN
+370 AWYDQGAIKTSTN
-382 TWIVTKNT
+382 DYTTAEKNK
-390 DSSLTG
+390 L
-396 FNPEKAKA
+396 A
-404 GDIVIIDTIQ
+404 GIQ
-414 YVLVKWD
+414 
-421 NSGSG
+421 
-426 WLTDLNVNDAGA
+426 AGA
-438 RKANMDVKYIW
+438 NK
-449 TRSNGQTYIDDYNTG
+449 
-464 VTVDDYLDAL
+464 TVVDPAL
-474 SPNPVQNAVI
+474 SPTSTNPVQNKTVNAKFVELQNEIAVI
-484 TEQMTNLQSQISVI
+484 N
-498 QAEKATFTV
+498 ADKATFSLSRT
-507 KRSSGNAVYLV
+507 SGNSLYFV
-518 GEAIN
+518 GDTFTIKAT
-523 AYIQADCSITA
+523 ATCSVSA
-534 DTITISQGG
+534 NTITIKCVHKTIASIQNAKTATG
-543 STKNSVT
+543 SETIDPTFS
-550 SAKQCIYH
+550 S
-558 EMKAAGATTAP
+558 AP
-569 TTLTYTA
+569 TTINFTA
-576 KAVIG
+576 EAVIG
-581 DVEKT
+581 SVKKT
-586 ASVSISVVNPMYVG
+586 ASFSVGLVNPMYVG
-600 AGAAYAD
+600 SGAVYTN

-619 SASGTY
+619 SAGGTY

-664 SKSGYKIYKSANTYK
+664 SKSGYKIYKSANSYK

>member
-34 SQKNINDELYS
+34 SQKDINDELYS

-69 IKKSITDNKS
+69 IEKSITDNKS

-98 IKSDAPLPSTDDS
+98 IKTTAPLTSTDDS
-111 VYTSKKTDALIK
+111 VYTSKKTDALIE
-123 EAKSS
+123 EAKGS
-128 ASTELG
+128 ASTDLG

-158 TTAGDVYDAPYVN
+158 STAGDVYDAPYVN

-222 LVKASGTATKNVYKE
+222 LVPSDETATKNVYKE

-259 YFKKENIQ
+259 YFKKSDITQ
-267 KKTEVL
+267 TVT
-273 SSTADDKVP
+273 TAADKVP
-282 SSALLYKELAAK
+282 SGKAVTNALNSL
-294 AEFAG
+294 EFVAG
-299 LVKGHYAKSSAIPSN
+299 IVQGHYATEALIPSD
-314 AADGSYLI
+314 AADGTYLV
-322 DANASGTSGSY
+322 DANAAGTAGSY
-333 IVTVASGSVV
+333 IVTVSGGSVITQ
-343 APSEHLAISGY
+343 SEHLSTQKGVMY
-354 LYMTVD
+354 LTKDGTVWKD
-360 GHVYE
+360 
-365 AKNGA
+365 AQTA
-370 AWYDQGAIKISN
+370 AWVNMGRMKTGN
-382 TWIVTKNT
+382 TWTVTKNT
-390 DSSLTG
+390 DGSWRG
-396 FNPEKAKA
+396 FDYMNAKA
-404 GDIVIIDTIQ
+404 GDTVIINSTQ
-414 YVLVKWD
+414 YALVKWST
-421 NSGSG
+421 SGEG
-426 WLTDLNVNDAGA
+426 WLTDLNVSDAGEK
-438 RKANMDVKYIW
+438 KAKMNVKHVW
-449 TRSNGQTYIDDYNTG
+449 VRSNGSVYIDDYET
-464 VTVDDYLDAL
+464 VITVDTELNIA
-474 SPNPVQNAVI
+474 SSNPVENAVI
-484 TEQMTNLQSQISVI
+484 AQTVDNLQSQISAI
-498 QAEKATFTV
+498 EAEKATFTV
-507 KRSSGNAVYLV
+507 KRTSGNGIYFV
-518 GEAIN
+518 GEVID

-543 STKNSVT
+543 STKNSAT
-550 SAKQCIYH
+550 NAKQCIYH
-558 EMKAAGATTAP
+558 ETKTAGTTTAP
-569 TTLTYTA
+569 TPLTYTA

-607 VVNDSHKQSART
+607 VVVAGCKQSART

-625 NVTVASNGQYVFFVV
+625 NVTVASDGQYVFFVV
-640 PSSMT
+640 PSSMN

>member
-34 SQKNINDELYS
+34 SQKDINDELYS

-98 IKSDAPLPSTDDS
+98 IKSDAPLSSTDDS
-111 VYTSKKTDALIK
+111 VYTSKKTDALIEK
-123 EAKSS
+123 AKGS
-128 ASTELG
+128 ASTDLG

-222 LVKASGTATKNVYKE
+222 LVPSDETATKNVYKE

-259 YFKKENIQ
+259 YFKKSDITQ
-267 KKTEVL
+267 TVT
-273 SSTADDKVP
+273 TAADKVP
-282 SSALLYKELAAK
+282 SGKAVTNALNSL
-294 AEFAG
+294 EFVAG
-299 LVKGHYAKSSAIPSN
+299 IVQGHYATEALIPSD
-314 AADGSYLI
+314 ASDGTYLV
-322 DANASGTSGSY
+322 DANAVGTAGSY
-333 IVTVASGSVV
+333 IVTVSGGSVI
-343 APSEHLAISGY
+343 AQSEHLSTQKGVMY
-354 LYMTVD
+354 LTKDGTVWKD
-360 GHVYE
+360 
-365 AKNGA
+365 AQTA
-370 AWYDQGAIKISN
+370 AWVNMGRMQTGN
-382 TWIVTKNT
+382 TWTVTKNT
-390 DSSLTG
+390 DGSWRG
-396 FNPEKAKA
+396 FDYMNAKA
-404 GDIVIIDTIQ
+404 GDTVIMDRTQ
-414 YVLVKWD
+414 YTLVKW
-421 NSGSG
+421 GETVLVG
-426 WLTDLNVNDAGA
+426 WLIDLEKVNAKAQMNVK
-438 RKANMDVKYIW
+438 RIW
-449 TRSNGQTYIDDYNTG
+449 VRNGSMTYIDDLEAG
-464 VTVDDYLDAL
+464 VTVDTELNIA
-474 SPNPVQNAVI
+474 SSNPVKNAVI
-484 TEQMTNLQSQISVI
+484 AQTVNNLQSQISAI

-507 KRSSGNAVYLV
+507 KPTNGNGIYFV
-518 GEAIN
+518 GAAIDT
-523 AYIQADCSITA
+523 YIQADCSITA
-534 DTITISQGG
+534 DTITIS
-543 STKNSVT
+543 KNGTSNVT
-550 SAKQCIYH
+550 MKSNAKQCIYH
-558 EMKAAGATTAP
+558 ETATAGATTVP
-569 TTLTYTA
+569 VTLTYTA

-581 DVEKT
+581 DVTKT
-586 ASVSISVVNPMYVG
+586 ASVSIYIVNPMYVG

-607 VVNDSHKQSART
+607 VVVEGCKQSART

>member
-34 SQKNINDELYS
+34 SQKDINDELYS

-57 VKKTDYE
+57 VKKTNYE

-69 IKKSITDNKS
+69 IEKSITDNKS

-98 IKSDAPLPSTDDS
+98 IKTTAPLTSTDDS
-111 VYTSKKTDALIK
+111 VYTSKKTDALIE
-123 EAKSS
+123 EAKGS
-128 ASTELG
+128 ASTDLG

-158 TTAGDVYDAPYVN
+158 STAGDVYDAPYVN

-222 LVKASGTATKNVYKE
+222 LVPSDETATKNVYKE

-259 YFKKENIQ
+259 YFKKSDITQ
-267 KKTEVL
+267 TVT
-273 SSTADDKVP
+273 TAADKVP
-282 SSALLYKELAAK
+282 SGKAVRDALNSLA
-294 AEFAG
+294 FVAG
-299 LVKGHYAKSSAIPSN
+299 IVQGHYATEALIPSD
-314 AADGSYLI
+314 AADGDYLV
-322 DANASGTSGSY
+322 DANAAGTAGSY
-333 IVTVASGSVV
+333 IVTVSGGSVITQ
-343 APSEHLAISGY
+343 SEHLSTQKGVMY
-354 LYMTVD
+354 LTKDGTVWKD
-360 GHVYE
+360 
-365 AKNGA
+365 AQTA
-370 AWYDQGAIKISN
+370 AWVNMGRMQTGN
-382 TWIVTKNT
+382 TWTVMKNT
-390 DSSLTG
+390 DSTWSG
-396 FNPEKAKA
+396 FDYANAKA
-404 GDIVIIDTIQ
+404 GDTVIIDSTQ
-414 YVLVKWD
+414 YTLVKW
-421 NSGSG
+421 GKTTLVG
-426 WLTDLNVNDAGA
+426 WLIDLEKVNAKAQMNVK
-438 RKANMDVKYIW
+438 RIW
-449 TRSNGQTYIDDYNTG
+449 VRNGSMTYIDDLEAG
-464 VTVDDYLDAL
+464 VTVDDAL
-474 SPNPVQNAVI
+474 SDSSENPVQNKVI
-484 TEQMTNLQSQISVI
+484 NAILNDLQSQISAI
-498 QAEKATFTV
+498 EAEKATFTV
-507 KRSSGNAVYLV
+507 KRTSGSSIYFV
-518 GEAIN
+518 GDAID
-523 AYIQADCSITA
+523 AYIQADCSIIA

-543 STKNSVT
+543 STKNSAT
-550 SAKQCIYH
+550 NAKQCIYH
-558 EMKAAGATTAP
+558 ETKAAGATTAP

-581 DVEKT
+581 DVTKT

-607 VVNDSHKQSART
+607 VVVGGCKQSART

-625 NVTVASNGQYVFFVV
+625 NVTVASDGQYVFFVV
-640 PSSMT
+640 PNSMT

>member
-34 SQKNINDELYS
+34 SQKDINDELYS

-57 VKKTDYE
+57 VKKTNYE

-69 IKKSITDNKS
+69 IEKSITDNKS

-98 IKSDAPLPSTDDS
+98 IKTTAPLTSTDDS
-111 VYTSKKTDALIK
+111 VYTSKKTDALIE
-123 EAKSS
+123 EAKGS
-128 ASTELG
+128 ASTDLG

-158 TTAGDVYDAPYVN
+158 STAGDVYDAPYVN
-171 TELDKKQDKLTAG
+171 TELDKKQNKLTAG

-222 LVKASGTATKNVYKE
+222 LVPSDETATKNVYKE

-259 YFKKENIQ
+259 YFKKSDITQ
-267 KKTEVL
+267 TVT
-273 SSTADDKVP
+273 TAADKVP
-282 SSALLYKELAAK
+282 SGKAVTNALNSL
-294 AEFAG
+294 EFVAG
-299 LVKGHYAKSSAIPSN
+299 IVQGHYATKALIPSD
-314 AADGSYLI
+314 AADGTYLV
-322 DANASGTSGSY
+322 DANAAGTAGSY
-333 IVTVASGSVV
+333 IVTVSGGSVITQ
-343 APSEHLAISGY
+343 SEHLSTQKGVMY
-354 LYMTVD
+354 LTKDGTVWKD
-360 GHVYE
+360 
-365 AKNGA
+365 AQTA
-370 AWYDQGAIKISN
+370 AWVNMGRMQTGN
-382 TWIVTKNT
+382 TWTVMKNT
-390 DSSLTG
+390 DSTWSG
-396 FNPEKAKA
+396 FDYANAKA
-404 GDIVIIDTIQ
+404 GDTVIIDSTQ
-414 YVLVKWD
+414 YTLVKW
-421 NSGSG
+421 GKTTLVG
-426 WLTDLNVNDAGA
+426 WLIDLEKVNAKAQMNVK
-438 RKANMDVKYIW
+438 RIW
-449 TRSNGQTYIDDYNTG
+449 VRNGSMTYIDDLEAG
-464 VTVDDYLDAL
+464 VTVDDAL
-474 SPNPVQNAVI
+474 SDSSENPVQNKVI
-484 TEQMTNLQSQISVI
+484 NASLNDLQSQISAI
-498 QAEKATFTV
+498 EAEKATFTV
-507 KRSSGNAVYLV
+507 KRTSGSSIYFV
-518 GEAIN
+518 GAAID

-543 STKNSVT
+543 STKNSAT
-550 SAKQCIYH
+550 NAKQCIYH
-558 EMKAAGATTAP
+558 EIKTAGTTTAP

-581 DVEKT
+581 DVTKT

-607 VVNDSHKQSART
+607 VVVEGCKQSART

>member
-34 SQKNINDELYS
+34 SQKDINDELYS

-98 IKSDAPLPSTDDS
+98 IKTTAPLTSTDDS
-111 VYTSKKTDALIK
+111 VYTSKKTDALIE
-123 EAKSS
+123 EAKGS
-128 ASTELG
+128 ASTDLG

-158 TTAGDVYDAPYVN
+158 STAGDVYDAPYVN
-171 TELDKKQDKLTAG
+171 TELDKKQNKLTAG

-222 LVKASGTATKNVYKE
+222 LVPSDVTATKNVYKE

-259 YFKKENIQ
+259 YIKKSDITQTVTVAE
-267 KKTEVL
+267 
-273 SSTADDKVP
+273 DKVP
-282 SSALLYKELAAK
+282 SGKAVTNALNSL
-294 AEFAG
+294 EFVAG
-299 LVKGHYAKSSAIPSN
+299 IVQGHYATEALIPSD
-314 AADGSYLI
+314 AADGTYLV
-322 DANASGTSGSY
+322 DANAAGTAGSY
-333 IVTVASGSVV
+333 IVTVSGGSVITQ
-343 APSEHLAISGY
+343 SEHLSTQKGVMY
-354 LYMTVD
+354 LTKDGTVWKD
-360 GHVYE
+360 
-365 AKNGA
+365 AQTA
-370 AWYDQGAIKISN
+370 AWVNMGRMQTGN
-382 TWIVTKNT
+382 TWTVTKNT
-390 DSSLTG
+390 DGSWRG
-396 FNPEKAKA
+396 FDYMNAKA
-404 GDIVIIDTIQ
+404 GDTVIIDSTQ
-414 YVLVKWD
+414 YTLVKWST
-421 NSGSG
+421 SGEG
-426 WLTDLNVNDAGA
+426 WLTDLNVSDAGEK
-438 RKANMDVKYIW
+438 KAKMDVKRVWI
-449 TRSNGQTYIDDYNTG
+449 RSNGSVYIDDYEAG
-464 VTVDDYLDAL
+464 VTVDTELDM
-474 SPNPVQNAVI
+474 SSSNPVENAVI
-484 TEQMTNLQSQISVI
+484 ALTVNNLQSQISAI
-498 QAEKATFTV
+498 EAEKATFTV
-507 KRSSGNAVYLV
+507 KRTSGSSIYFV
-518 GEAIN
+518 GEVID

-543 STKNSVT
+543 STKNSAT

-558 EMKAAGATTAP
+558 ETKTAGTTTAP

-581 DVEKT
+581 DVTKT
-586 ASVSISVVNPMYVG
+586 ASVSINVVNPMYVG

-607 VVNDSHKQSART
+607 VVVAGCKQSART

-640 PSSMT
+640 PSSMN

>member
-21 DAAQVKDASRDNL
+21 DAAQVKDASRDNI
-34 SQKNINDELYS
+34 SQKDINDELYS

-98 IKSDAPLPSTDDS
+98 IKSDAPLSSTDDS
-111 VYTSKKTDALIK
+111 VYTSKKTDALIE
-123 EAKSS
+123 EAKGS
-128 ASTELG
+128 ASTDLG

-158 TTAGDVYDAPYVN
+158 STAGDVYDAPYVN

-214 SGDMNKIH
+214 PGDMNKIH
-222 LVKASGTATKNVYKE
+222 LVPSDETATKNVYKE

-259 YFKKENIQ
+259 YFKKSDITQ
-267 KKTEVL
+267 TVT
-273 SSTADDKVP
+273 TAADKVP
-282 SSALLYKELAAK
+282 SGKAVTNALNSLA
-294 AEFAG
+294 FVAG
-299 LVKGHYAKSSAIPSN
+299 IVQGHYATEALIPSD
-314 AADGSYLI
+314 AADGDYLV
-322 DANASGTSGSY
+322 DANAAGTAGSY
-333 IVTVASGSVV
+333 IVTVSGGSVITQ
-343 APSEHLAISGY
+343 SEHLSTQKGVMY
-354 LYMTVD
+354 LTKDGTVWKD
-360 GHVYE
+360 
-365 AKNGA
+365 AQTA
-370 AWYDQGAIKISN
+370 AWVNMGRMQTGN
-382 TWIVTKNT
+382 TWTVTKNT
-390 DSSLTG
+390 DSTWSG
-396 FNPEKAKA
+396 FDYANAKA
-404 GDIVIIDTIQ
+404 GDTVIIDSTQ
-414 YVLVKWD
+414 YTLVKW
-421 NSGSG
+421 GKTTLVG
-426 WLTDLNVNDAGA
+426 WLIDLEKVNA
-438 RKANMDVKYIW
+438 KAQMDVKRIW
-449 TRSNGQTYIDDYNTG
+449 VRNGSMTYIDDLEAG
-464 VTVDDYLDAL
+464 VTVDDAL
-474 SPNPVQNAVI
+474 SDSSENPVQNKVI
-484 TEQMTNLQSQISVI
+484 NASLNDLQSQISAI

-507 KRSSGNAVYLV
+507 KRTSGNGIYFV
-518 GEAIN
+518 GEVIN
-523 AYIQADCSITA
+523 AYIQADCSIIA

-543 STKNSVT
+543 STKNSAT
-550 SAKQCIYH
+550 NAKQCIYH
-558 EMKAAGATTAP
+558 ETKAAGATTAP

-607 VVNDSHKQSART
+607 VVVAGCKQSART

-640 PSSMT
+640 PSSMN

>member
-1 MATIK
+1 M
-6 VGGQLESVAVDEKLV
+6 ESVAVDEKLV

-34 SQKNINDELYS
+34 SQKDINDELYS

-57 VKKTDYE
+57 VKKTNYE

-69 IKKSITDNKS
+69 IEKSITDNKS

-89 DGKFDKSQL
+89 DSKFDKSQL
-98 IKSDAPLPSTDDS
+98 IKSDAPLSSTDDS
-111 VYTSKKTDALIK
+111 VYTSKKTDALI
-123 EAKSS
+123 EAAKGS
-128 ASTELG
+128 ASTDLG

-158 TTAGDVYDAPYVN
+158 STAGDVYDAPYVN

-184 TNIKIEGSTISCTI
+184 TNIKIEGGTISCTI

-209 PAKPA
+209 PATPA

-222 LVKASGTATKNVYKE
+222 LVPSDETATKNVYKE

-259 YFKKENIQ
+259 YFKKSNITQ
-267 KKTEVL
+267 TVT
-273 SSTADDKVP
+273 TAADKVP
-282 SSALLYKELAAK
+282 SGKAVTDALNSLA
-294 AEFAG
+294 FVAG
-299 LVKGHYAKSSAIPSN
+299 IVQGHYATEALIPSD
-314 AADGSYLI
+314 AADGTYLV
-322 DANASGTSGSY
+322 DANAAGTAGSY
-333 IVTVASGSVV
+333 MVTVSGGNVI
-343 APSEHLAISGY
+343 AQGEHLSTQKGVMY
-354 LYMTVD
+354 LTKDGTVWKD
-360 GHVYE
+360 
-365 AKNGA
+365 AQTA
-370 AWYDQGAIKISN
+370 AWVNMGRMQTGN
-382 TWIVTKNT
+382 TWAVIKNT
-390 DSSLTG
+390 DGSWRG
-396 FNPEKAKA
+396 FDYMNAKA
-404 GDIVIIDTIQ
+404 GDTVIIDSTQ
-414 YVLVKWD
+414 YTLVKW
-421 NSGSG
+421 NKTGYG
-426 WLTDLNVNDAGA
+426 WLTDLNVSDNGEK
-438 RKANMDVKYIW
+438 KAKMDVKYVW
-449 TRSNGQTYIDDYNTG
+449 VRSNGSVYIDDYEAG
-464 VTVDDYLDAL
+464 VTVDTELDAGSL
-474 SPNPVQNAVI
+474 NPVANIVI
-484 TEQMTNLQSQISVI
+484 TYKVNDLQSQISAI

-507 KRSSGNAVYLV
+507 KRTTGNGIYFV
-518 GEAIN
+518 GAAID

-543 STKNSVT
+543 AEKNSVT

-558 EMKAAGATTAP
+558 EIKAAGATTAP

-607 VVNDSHKQSART
+607 VVTDDCKQSART
-619 SASGTY
+619 SASGTF
-625 NVTVASNGQYVFFVV
+625 NVTVASDGQYVFFVV

-650 LSGFDFPLLAADTT
+650 LSGFDFPLNAADTT

>member
-1 MATIK
+1 MSTIK

-21 DAAQVKDASRDNL
+21 DAAQVKDASRENL
-34 SQKNINDELYS
+34 SQKDINDELYS

-57 VKKTDYE
+57 VKKTNYE

-69 IKKSITDNKS
+69 IEKSITDNKS

-98 IKSDAPLPSTDDS
+98 IKSDAPLSSTDDS
-111 VYTSKKTDALIK
+111 VYTSKKTDALIE
-123 EAKSS
+123 EAKGS
-128 ASTELG
+128 ASTDLG

-158 TTAGDVYDAPYVN
+158 STAGDVYDAPYVN

-209 PAKPA
+209 PDTPDAA
-214 SGDMNKIH
+214 DANKIF
-222 LVKASGTATKNVYKE
+222 LVPSDETATKNVYKE

-259 YFKKENIQ
+259 YFKKSDITQ
-267 KKTEVL
+267 TVT
-273 SSTADDKVP
+273 TAADKVP
-282 SSALLYKELAAK
+282 SGKAVTDALKSL
-294 AEFAG
+294 EFVAG
-299 LVKGHYAKSSAIPSN
+299 IVQGHYATKALIPSD
-314 AADGSYLI
+314 AADGTYLV
-322 DANASGTSGSY
+322 DANAAGTAGSY
-333 IVTVASGSVV
+333 MVTVSGGNVI
-343 APSEHLAISGY
+343 AQSEHLSTQKGVMY
-354 LYMTVD
+354 LTKDGTVWKD
-360 GHVYE
+360 
-365 AKNGA
+365 AQTA
-370 AWYDQGAIKISN
+370 AWVNMGRMQTGN
-382 TWIVTKNT
+382 TWTVTKNT
-390 DSSLTG
+390 DGSWKG
-396 FNPEKAKA
+396 FDYMNAKA
-404 GDIVIIDTIQ
+404 GDTVIIDNTQ
-414 YVLVKWD
+414 YTLVKWET
-421 NSGSG
+421 GGVG
-426 WLTDLNVNDAGA
+426 WLINLNVSDAGEK
-438 RKANMDVKYIW
+438 KAKMDVKYIW
-449 TRSNGQTYIDDYNTG
+449 VRSNGSVYIDDYEAG
-464 VTVDDYLDAL
+464 VTVDTELDTASL
-474 SPNPVQNAVI
+474 NPVANMVI
-484 TEQMTNLQSQISVI
+484 AYKVNDLQSQISVI

-507 KRSSGNAVYLV
+507 KRTSGSAVYLV
-518 GEAIN
+518 GAAID

-534 DTITISQGG
+534 DTIEISQGG
-543 STKNSVT
+543 AKKSSVT

-558 EMKAAGATTAP
+558 EIKAAGATTAP
-569 TTLTYTA
+569 TTLTYSA

-586 ASVSISVVNPMYVG
+586 ATVSISVVNPMYVG

-607 VVNDSHKQSART
+607 VVVENCKKSART
-619 SASGTY
+619 SANGTY
-625 NVTVASNGQYVFFVV
+625 NVTVASAGQYVFFVV
-640 PSSMT
+640 PSAMT

-679 AGTLTLVVS
+679 AGAMTLVVS

>member
-21 DAAQVKDASRDNL
+21 DAAQVKDASRDNI
-34 SQKNINDELYS
+34 SQKDINDELYS

-69 IKKSITDNKS
+69 IEKSITDNKS

-98 IKSDAPLPSTDDS
+98 IKTTAPLTSTDDS
-111 VYTSKKTDALIK
+111 VYTSKKTDALIE
-123 EAKSS
+123 EAKGS
-128 ASTELG
+128 ASTDLG

-158 TTAGDVYDAPYVN
+158 STAGDVYDAPYVN

-222 LVKASGTATKNVYKE
+222 LVPSDETATKNVYKE

-259 YFKKENIQ
+259 YFKKSDITQTVTVAE
-267 KKTEVL
+267 
-273 SSTADDKVP
+273 DKVP
-282 SSALLYKELAAK
+282 SGKAVTNALNSLA
-294 AEFAG
+294 FVAG
-299 LVKGHYAKSSAIPSN
+299 IVQGHYATEALIPSD
-314 AADGSYLI
+314 AADGDYLV
-322 DANASGTSGSY
+322 DANAAGTAGSY
-333 IVTVASGSVV
+333 MVTVSGGSVI
-343 APSEHLAISGY
+343 AQSEHLSTQKGVMY
-354 LYMTVD
+354 LTKDGTVWKD
-360 GHVYE
+360 
-365 AKNGA
+365 AQTT
-370 AWYDQGAIKISN
+370 AWVNMGRMQTGN
-382 TWIVTKNT
+382 TWTVTKNT
-390 DSSLTG
+390 DSTWSG
-396 FNPEKAKA
+396 FDYANAKA
-404 GDIVIIDTIQ
+404 GDTVIIDSTQ
-414 YVLVKWD
+414 YTLVKW
-421 NSGSG
+421 GKTTLVG
-426 WLTDLNVNDAGA
+426 WLIDLEKVNAKAQMNVK
-438 RKANMDVKYIW
+438 RIW
-449 TRSNGQTYIDDYNTG
+449 VRNGSMTYIDDLEAG
-464 VTVDDYLDAL
+464 VTVDTELNIA
-474 SPNPVQNAVI
+474 SSNPVENAVI
-484 TEQMTNLQSQISVI
+484 AQTVDNLQSQISAI
-498 QAEKATFTV
+498 EAEKATFTV
-507 KRSSGNAVYLV
+507 KRTSGSSIYFV
-518 GEAIN
+518 GAAID
-523 AYIQADCSITA
+523 AYIQADCSIIA

-543 STKNSVT
+543 STKNSAT
-550 SAKQCIYH
+550 NAKQCIYH
-558 EMKAAGATTAP
+558 ETKAAGANTAP
-569 TTLTYTA
+569 TTLTYSA

-607 VVNDSHKQSART
+607 VVVEGCKQSART

-640 PSSMT
+640 PSSMN